1 MRNLFLAA
9 VAMLMTAT
17 FAFAATSSQT
27 PSQKG
32 TEYAQK
38 IIKALVVED
47 YDALYQNSENMG
59 YYVVNLDESQID
71 SFFESFNEGI
81 YYYCNYYGLGEE
93 FAREFLESFY
103 SSLLEELAAYAN

>member
-17 FAFAATSSQT
+17 FAFATTSSQT

-38 IIKALVVED
+38 IVKACVEED
-47 YDALYQNSENMG
+47 YDALFQHSKSMG
-59 YYVVNLDESQID
+59 YYIGNLDESQID

-93 FAREFLESFY
+93 FAREFLEGLY
-103 SSLLEELAAYAN
+103 ASLHEELAAYAN

>member
-38 IIKALVVED
+38 IVKALVEED
-47 YDALYQNSENMG
+47 YDALVQNSEIMG
-59 YYVVNLDESQID
+59 YSVGNLDESQID
-71 SFFESFNEGI
+71 SFFESFKCTIFTVNSI
-81 YYYCNYYGLGEE
+81 CTKI
-93 FAREFLESFY
+93 S
-103 SSLLEELAAYAN
+103 